1 MAGMARPWKHPQTG
15 IYHLRR
21 QIPEKL
27 RTAFGGKAL
36 HKASL
41 GTKDAAKASVLFTAA
56 NAELERQFEEA
67 RKRFASTGDPRP
79 SQRDE
84 AEALVMAYFEGPEF
98 DEGGL
103 DGPERLD
110 LARREIDRGLW
121 NATPDGCSIVAA
133 STTEQWTQLV
143 ANAALFRS
151 HPGTRRHLTD
161 LAPGAVW
168 HMSDASFKA
177 GARDAQIERCVTQ
190 IYRYNGL
197 SDGNLPDGLADA
209 VRSYLDALPIG
220 PSRDR
225 KPQRAQS
232 RQRPGM
238 RLLELFDSWKDQ
250 RGPTEKSASEYR
262 QSVVDF
268 VDYVGDI
275 TIGEIQHDDLLN
287 YRDAARKLP
296 ASMPRADRAL
306 SFTERLSKHGNG
318 KGSRISPDTLKKRV
332 GAVQALLSYAW
343 AENIL
348 ARNNGTGVKITGFKK
363 GGRRREPFQE
373 EALQNLF
380 ASRLFLDPKNWKT
393 ERSVTDRT
401 LYWIFLICLTTGA
414 RIEEVGQAKLA
425 DVKLSGKLL
434 YIDIDDLAVEPG
446 DEVEKHIKTMESRR
460 LVPIHDHLRSL
471 GFESYIEALAAH
483 GHRQLFPDLKP
494 NVFGD
499 LTQEAS
505 RLANR
510 YIDNH
515 ATADTRV
522 AFHSLRHGF
531 KDLAL
536 EAGITDRIID
546 QICGH
551 APTSVGGRY
560 GRGIRLPALHREL
573 HRVDWS
579 FIDWDR
585 LFVATQGVKW
595 RIAPPTSPDGA

>member
-1 MAGMARPWKHPQTG
+1 MAQPYKHPQTG

-27 RTAFGGKAL
+27 RAAFGGKAL
-36 HKASL
+36 YKASL
-41 GTKDAAKASVLFTAA
+41 GTKDFVKASVLFTAA

-67 RKRFASTGDPRP
+67 RERLASTGDPRP

-84 AEALVMAYFEGPEF
+84 AQRLVMAYFEGPEF

-121 NATPDGCSIVAA
+121 NATPEGCSLVAP
-133 STTEQWTQLV
+133 STTEQWTQL
-143 ANAALFRS
+143 AGNAALFRN
-151 HPGTRRHLTD
+151 HPGTRRHLAGQ
-161 LAPGAVW
+161 APGAVW
-168 HMSDASFKA
+168 RMSDASFAA
-177 GARDAQIERCVTQ
+177 GARDAQIERAVAQ
-190 IYRYNGL
+190 VARYHSLGKA
-197 SDGNLPDGLADA
+197 DLPDGLGGV

-220 PSRDR
+220 PSQER
-225 KPQRAQS
+225 KPQRTQS

-262 QSVVDF
+262 TSIVDF
-268 VDYVGDI
+268 IDYVGDI
-275 TIGEIQHDDLLN
+275 TIGEIKHDDLLN
-287 YRDAARKLP
+287 YRDEARKLP

-306 SFTERLSKHGNG
+306 SFTGRLSKHGAVKAG
-318 KGSRISPDTLKKRV
+318 RIGPDTLKKRV

-348 ARNNGTGVKITGFKK
+348 TSNIGTGVKIAGYKK

-373 EALQNLF
+373 EDLQKLF
-380 ASRLFLDPKNWKT
+380 SSRLFLDPASWKT
-393 ERSVTDRT
+393 ERLVTDQT
-401 LYWIFLICLTTGA
+401 LYWMFLICFTTGA

-425 DVKLSGKLL
+425 DVKRSGKVL
-434 YIDIDDLAVEPG
+434 YIDIDDLVVDPG
-446 DEVEKHIKTMESRR
+446 DEAEKHVKTVDSRR

-471 GFESYIEALAAH
+471 DFEGYLDALANA

-494 NVFGD
+494 NMYGD

-515 ATADTRV
+515 ATKDRRV
-522 AFHSLRHGF
+522 AFHSSRHSF

-536 EAGITDRIID
+536 EAGITERIVD

-551 APTSVGGRY
+551 APTTVGGRY
-560 GRGIRLPALHREL
+560 GRGVRLHVLHRRL
-573 HRVDWS
+573 HQVDWS
-579 FIDWDR
+579 FVDWNSMLDAAKTIKWTISP
-585 LFVATQGVKW
+585 ATRPRG
-595 RIAPPTSPDGA
+595 D